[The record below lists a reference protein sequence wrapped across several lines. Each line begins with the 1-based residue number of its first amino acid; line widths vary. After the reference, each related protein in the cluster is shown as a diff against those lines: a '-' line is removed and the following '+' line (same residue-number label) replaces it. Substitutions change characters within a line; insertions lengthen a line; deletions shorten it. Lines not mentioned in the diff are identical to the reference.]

1 MPDEATGPP
10 SFDDEGPDDR
20 DHGAENVF
28 DAVVLDEDFIRAA
41 VVHEPTAAERHR
53 AAARARAEAEAA
65 ASREEARG
73 HGGPEG
79 GHGGPEGHPDD
90 ADDDGF
96 SSRYPSY
103 DYLDSEDDDPFDDD
117 AVRAHPNPHYAEW
130 AAGRSAR
137 HRAPVRWYR
146 PVAWVLAVLM
156 GVGAVAMAL
165 TAAQRG
171 APAQREEPRNPPA
184 STEPDGLGAPAP
196 HPQAPAGAAAAF

>member
-28 DAVVLDEDFIRAA
+28 DAVVFDEDFIRAA
-41 VVHEPTAAERHR
+41 AVHEPSAAERHR

-73 HGGPEG
+73 HGGPD
-79 GHGGPEGHPDD
+79 GHPDD
-90 ADDDGF
+90 ADDAF
-96 SSRYPSY
+96 SSEYPSY
-103 DYLDSEDDDPFDDD
+103 DYLDGENDPFDDD
-117 AVRAHPNPHYAEW
+117 AVRAHPNPHYAAW

-196 HPQAPAGAAAAF
+196 PRPQAPVGAAEAP